1 MTTPDD
7 RDAATELD
15 RELGGTDEL
24 EPGEQREAAE
34 REATEDR

>member
-7 RDAATELD
+7 REAATELD
-15 RELGGTDEL
+15 RELSGTDGL
-24 EPGEQREAAE
+24 EPDAQRDEAE